1 MNKYI
6 IINIT
11 IMFNKILNFFTS
23 ESKIKE
29 NENTPNKENRE
40 NIINLNKNEPPSY
53 SETFNNSLNNLM
65 LNNIESFQANNINMD
80 KYIKE
85 LEDNGYTVIPNVY
98 NQKEIE
104 EYWKEFNKWR
114 ESIPN
119 LDYYHTIIDYH
130 GIFKYFQVAHQRF
143 AWLARTNP
151 KILNIFK
158 KIWNTNELVCS
169 FDGCCYYP
177 NETDEEPRYWIHTDQ
192 SPQKK
197 GLWCYQSFLSLTNNS
212 ERTFILFKGT
222 HKYHEHY
229 FNTMNINNNSDWNII
244 EESYLDTYHKDKLEI
259 LDVSAGDLVIWDSRL
274 FHQNT
279 CGTLTCNEERL
290 VQYLCYLPK
299 HSASNNKIEQEQR
312 KKYFY
317 NLRTTNHWTYPMFP
331 VSEQPRTYNYYNPYN
346 EIIIDYDYIPKPRL
360 YDLLPEIQKLL

>member
-53 SETFNNSLNNLM
+53 SETFNNSLNNMM

-317 NLRTTNHWTYPMFP
+317 NLRTTNHWPYPMFP
-331 VSEQPRTYNYYNPYN
+331 VSEQPRTYNYYNPHN